1 MALQASDEAVC
12 DGRLPHG
19 PRPLTAYGSTL
30 AEAQC
35 ALMCLGRCLLKI
47 FPLGRGAWQCRSLS
61 SLHGCRSGS
70 LTVDLSTS
78 TPESSSCRTS
88 AAAGSES
95 AAAGSWVLLVHM
107 YDTYIKHAH
116 TRRA

>member
-1 MALQASDEAVC
+1 MAVQEPQQPSRLSFRVAN
-12 DGRLPHG
+12 GRPFHL
-19 PRPLTAYGSTL
+19 
-30 AEAQC
+30 E
-35 ALMCLGRCLLKI
+35 
-47 FPLGRGAWQCRSLS
+47 
-61 SLHGCRSGS
+61 
-70 LTVDLSTS
+70 

-107 YDTYIKHAH
+107 YDTYIKHAR

>member
-1 MALQASDEAVC
+1 MAVQEPQQPSRLSFRVAN
-12 DGRLPHG
+12 GR
-19 PRPLTAYGSTL
+19 
-30 AEAQC
+30 
-35 ALMCLGRCLLKI
+35 
-47 FPLGRGAWQCRSLS
+47 
-61 SLHGCRSGS
+61 
-70 LTVDLSTS
+70 DLSTS
-78 TPESSSCRTS
+78 TSESSSCRTS